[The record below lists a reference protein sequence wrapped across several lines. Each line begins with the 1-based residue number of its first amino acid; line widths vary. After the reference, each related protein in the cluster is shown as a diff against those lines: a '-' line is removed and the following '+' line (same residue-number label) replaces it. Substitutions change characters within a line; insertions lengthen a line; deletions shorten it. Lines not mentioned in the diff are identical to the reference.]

1 MSHQVLARKWRPR
14 GFDQLVGQEHVV
26 RALTNALAQGRLHHA
41 YLFTGTRG
49 VGKTTLARILAKCL
63 NCTGGKDGG
72 VTPEPCGTCPAC
84 REIDGGRFVD
94 LIEIDAASYTGID
107 NMREVIENAQYA
119 PTAGRYKVYIIDE
132 VHQLSKHAFNAM
144 LKTLEEPPGHVIFI
158 LATTDPQKVPVTVL
172 SRCLQFNLK
181 QMPPGQVAGHLKKV
195 LEAEDVPF
203 ESGALNLLARA
214 AAGSMRDALSLTDQ
228 AIAYGSGHV
237 GEEETRAMLGVIDQ
251 AYLLPVLEA
260 LTAGD
265 GPRLMREAEELAA
278 RGFSFD
284 AALQDMAGL
293 LHQIALA
300 QSVPEAVGED
310 IPERDRLFALSRQLD
325 PETVQVHYQIA
336 TLGRRDLEWAPD
348 EYAGFTMTLL
358 RMLAFTP
365 GEPGP
370 SAKNATPGAGQSGN
384 APGRPLSSPAARP
397 VPVARAANEPLE
409 HVLPAPALPACGEA
423 APPSLSTGKGLESDW
438 PGKGLESDWR
448 ALAESLPGLVRQL
461 AMQCE
466 LVSHAGHGVKLRL
479 PEAQKSLLASFGDK
493 LRDALA
499 EKLGGM
505 IKLDVELVAD
515 TRASPA
521 AARAREQ
528 ASRQSD
534 AEAAIQGDPFIQ
546 ALVRDC
552 DATVNNIRP
561 LAGQARLTGTDNY

>member
-14 GFDQLVGQEHVV
+14 GFGQLVGQEHVV

-72 VTPEPCGTCPAC
+72 VTPEPCGVCPAC

-181 QMPPGQVAGHLKKV
+181 QMPPGQVAGHLKNV
-195 LEAEDVPF
+195 LEAENVPF

-228 AIAYGSGHV
+228 AIAYGSGQV
-237 GEEETRAMLGVIDQ
+237 REEETRAMLGVIDQ

-260 LTAGD
+260 LASGD
-265 GPRLMREAEELAA
+265 GQRLMREAGELAA

-310 IPERDRLFALSRQLD
+310 TPERERLFVLANQLA
-325 PETVQVHYQIA
+325 PETVQLQYQIA

-348 EYAGFTMTLL
+348 EYAGFSMTLL

-365 GEPGP
+365 SDAPPAEKAAPSRTTSQPASKPASPAPSSLPP
-370 SAKNATPGAGQSGN
+370 SAPVFQSM
-384 APGRPLSSPAARP
+384 
-397 VPVARAANEPLE
+397 ARAANEPEPLR
-409 HVLPAPALPACGEA
+409 
-423 APPSLSTGKGLESDW
+423 
-438 PGKGLESDWR
+438 PGFDGDWR
-448 ALAESLPGLVRQL
+448 GLAESLPGLVRQL

-466 LVSHAGHGVKLRL
+466 LVSHAGSTLKLRL
-479 PEAQKSLLASFGDK
+479 PESQKPLLASFGDK
-493 LRDALA
+493 LQDVLA
-499 EKLGGM
+499 EKLGGNVR
-505 IKLDVELVAD
+505 IDVELVAD
-515 TRASPA
+515 TTASPA

-528 ASRQSD
+528 ATRQGE
-534 AEAAIQGDPFIQ
+534 AEADIQGDPFVQ
-546 ALVRDC
+546 ALVREC
-552 DATVNNIRP
+552 DATITNIRP
-561 LAGQARLTGTDNY
+561 LTVQAKMTGTDN

>member
-14 GFDQLVGQEHVV
+14 GFSQLVGQEHVV

-72 VTPEPCGTCPAC
+72 VTPEPCGVCPAC
-84 REIDGGRFVD
+84 QEIDSGRFVD

-119 PTAGRYKVYIIDE
+119 PTTGRYKVYIIDE

-181 QMPPGQVAGHLKKV
+181 QMPPVQVAGHLKKV
-195 LEAEDVPF
+195 LEAENVPF

-228 AIAYGSGHV
+228 AIAYGSGQV
-237 GEEETRAMLGVIDQ
+237 REEETRAMLGVIDQ

-260 LTAGD
+260 LAAGD
-265 GPRLMREAEELAA
+265 GPRLMVETGELAA

-310 IPERDRLFALSRQLD
+310 VPERDRLFALSHQLS
-325 PETVQVHYQIA
+325 PETVQLHYQIA

-365 GEPGP
+365 GDAPAEKAASG
-370 SAKNATPGAGQSGN
+370 SASS
-384 APGRPLSSPAARP
+384 RPLSGAKVPASAP
-397 VPVARAANEPLE
+397 TQTIAQTLAQTVVQTSARAANEP
-409 HVLPAPALPACGEA
+409 VSQIGQ
-423 APPSLSTGKGLESDW
+423 SGFDG
-438 PGKGLESDWR
+438 DWR
-448 ALAESLPGLVRQL
+448 RLAESLPGLVRQL

-466 LVSHAGHGVKLRL
+466 LVSHTGTSLKLRL
-479 PEAQKSLLASFGDK
+479 PEGQKSLLTSFGDK
-493 LRDALA
+493 LRDVLA
-499 EKLGGM
+499 EKLGSFV
-505 IKLDVELVAD
+505 KLDVELVAD
-515 TRASPA
+515 TLASPA
-521 AARAREQ
+521 AVRAREQ
-528 ASRQSD
+528 AGRQD
-534 AEAAIQGDPFIQ
+534 EAEAAIQADPFIQ
-546 ALVRDC
+546 TLVREC
-552 DATVNNIRP
+552 DATINNIRP
-561 LAGQARLTGTDNY
+561 LAAQAKLTGTDN